1 MESEHS
7 ARLQVTVRQ
16 ATREEIPAV
25 ARIHYYALP
34 DDYLPSLGLD
44 FLERVHYP
52 AAFASEHGIN
62 LVAVVGGQPVGFVT
76 VAHDAG
82 NFSRDVMR
90 RGVLKMAWY
99 AVRAALRDLR
109 HLKLSAEVFASVLR
123 GTPDPV
129 TGEIFLI
136 AVDREWQG
144 RGVGQALVQATLD
157 HLAGHQVDR
166 CRTKTLA
173 ANHGVIAMYSKFGWS
188 VRERFC
194 LIGREYVTIVSPEIH
209 VAISR

>member
-99 AVRAALRDLR
+99 AVRAALRFR
-109 HLKLSAEVFASVLR
+109 IR
-123 GTPDPV
+123 PT
-129 TGEIFLI
+129 LI
-136 AVDREWQG
+136 
-144 RGVGQALVQATLD
+144 L
-157 HLAGHQVDR
+157 
-166 CRTKTLA
+166 
-173 ANHGVIAMYSKFGWS
+173 I
-188 VRERFC
+188 C
-194 LIGREYVTIVSPEIH
+194 LISACPAMVMMCRRCSL
-209 VAISR
+209 AKS